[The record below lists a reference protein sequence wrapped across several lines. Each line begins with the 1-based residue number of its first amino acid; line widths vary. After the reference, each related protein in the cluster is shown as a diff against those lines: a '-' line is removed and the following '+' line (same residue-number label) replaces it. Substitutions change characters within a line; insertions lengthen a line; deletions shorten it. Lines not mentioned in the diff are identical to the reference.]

1 MTGEYSYFT
10 TFEEHDIMYHVST
23 LLPFSSDDRQQVLTY
38 LLTYILASTFSCNL
52 QNGPSLI
59 YSSTLQELAAIAYLS

>member
-23 LLPFSSDDRQQVLTY
+23 LLPFSSDDRQQVITLPTHLPVNQY
-38 LLTYILASTFSCNL
+38 LNL
-52 QNGPSLI
+52 QPGIMNPHSHFCFKGA
-59 YSSTLQELAAIAYLS
+59 LA

>member
-38 LLTYILASTFSCNL
+38 LLTYKPE
-52 QNGPSLI
+52 PSPA
-59 YSSTLQELAAIAYLS
+59 T

>member
-23 LLPFSSDDRQQVLTY
+23 LLPFSSDDRQQVLTLPTHLTINQY
-38 LLTYILASTFSCNL
+38 LNL
-52 QNGPSLI
+52 QPA
-59 YSSTLQELAAIAYLS
+59 E